1 MKEHWAIIGGGNGGQ
16 AFAAYLSMEGLDIT
30 LYDIF
35 PQTVDAINKQGGIH
49 LDGSAKNSGKIL
61 FASTDMEKVI
71 SNASVILVVLPSIY
85 HNSIAQKIAPL
96 LKDGQIVILNPI
108 TPLGTIDFQNT
119 LTQSGC
125 TADIVLAGTH
135 TLLFAC
141 RAVQPKVGVR
151 RPHPAAAPLPRR
163 TARTRARKRAE
174 KGHSH
179 LGISQQKKQR
189 RSCCDSALPP
199 RIQDGS

>member
-1 MKEHWAIIGGGNGGQ
+1 
-16 AFAAYLSMEGLDIT
+16 
-30 LYDIF
+30 
-35 PQTVDAINKQGGIH
+35 
-49 LDGSAKNSGKIL
+49 
-61 FASTDMEKVI
+61 MEKVI

-119 LTQSGC
+119 LTQRGC
-125 TADIVLAGTH
+125 TARH
-135 TLLFAC
+135 
-141 RAVQPKVGVR
+141 RARRHQHAAVR
-151 RPHPAAAPLPRR
+151 LPRR

-179 LGISQQKKQR
+179 LGLSPAER
-189 RSCCDSALPP
+189 TASFLLRFSVTSPTTGWLLTF
-199 RIQDGS
+199 

>member
-16 AFAAYLSMEGLDIT
+16 AFAAYLSIEGLDIT

-49 LDGSAKNSGKIL
+49 LDGSAKNSGFGKIL

-108 TPLGTIDFQNT
+108 TPLGTIDF
-119 LTQSGC
+119 
-125 TADIVLAGTH
+125 
-135 TLLFAC
+135 
-141 RAVQPKVGVR
+141 
-151 RPHPAAAPLPRR
+151 
-163 TARTRARKRAE
+163 
-174 KGHSH
+174 
-179 LGISQQKKQR
+179 
-189 RSCCDSALPP
+189 
-199 RIQDGS
+199 

>member
-1 MKEHWAIIGGGNGGQ
+1 
-16 AFAAYLSMEGLDIT
+16 
-30 LYDIF
+30 
-35 PQTVDAINKQGGIH
+35 
-49 LDGSAKNSGKIL
+49 
-61 FASTDMEKVI
+61 MEKVI

-125 TADIVLAGTH
+125 TARH
-135 TLLFAC
+135 
-141 RAVQPKVGVR
+141 RARRHQHAAVR
-151 RPHPAAAPLPRR
+151 LPRR

-174 KGHSH
+174 KDI
-179 LGISQQKKQR
+179 LISAYPQQKEQR

>member
-1 MKEHWAIIGGGNGGQ
+1 
-16 AFAAYLSMEGLDIT
+16 
-30 LYDIF
+30 
-35 PQTVDAINKQGGIH
+35 
-49 LDGSAKNSGKIL
+49 
-61 FASTDMEKVI
+61 MEKVI

-125 TADIVLAGTH
+125 TADIVLAGTN
-135 TLLFAC
+135 TLLF
-141 RAVQPKVGVR
+141 
-151 RPHPAAAPLPRR
+151 LPRR